1 MKLNL
6 LGDDIYEMEQVESNI
21 IMPVDGEIITA
32 FTKDNLIYSETLEEW
47 RGHSGID
54 IKADIGTKV
63 KAIKEGVVK
72 EVYEDN
78 LWGGNIIVIDHG
90 NGLESKYSNLGTR
103 DMVKVGIEVKQG
115 GDYISTVGN
124 SANIEMLMDS
134 HLHFEIIKDGEIVD
148 PRSIIK

>member
-47 RGHSGID
+47 RGGHSGID

-115 GDYISTVGN
+115 GTI
-124 SANIEMLMDS
+124 
-134 HLHFEIIKDGEIVD
+134 
-148 PRSIIK
+148 